1 MHELTTE
8 TAALAGQTSS
18 TPSTATPID
27 FSLYTRAMLDEE
39 KSMKPG
45 GAPAINKDESS
56 TTQFLFSKK
65 PLLKISKLRLT
76 PHQPFHLKENRLS

>member
-18 TPSTATPID
+18 IPASAIPID

-39 KSMKPG
+39 KSSKPG
-45 GAPAINKDESS
+45 GAAAVN
-56 TTQFLFSKK
+56 
-65 PLLKISKLRLT
+65 
-76 PHQPFHLKENRLS
+76 